1 MDPVLN
7 PYAPGAGSPPPE
19 FAGRGPIIDECRV
32 ALARVMAGRPARG
45 LILTGLRGVGKTV
58 LLNVVREQAS
68 AMNFQVDLLE
78 APEGTPLAQ
87 QIIPSLRQML
97 VRLSVRAKA
106 GDLVQKAL
114 RALKSFQLTAKLPGT
129 DFDLTLA
136 PEIGTADSGLFD
148 RDLSD
153 LLVSVGEAA
162 RAETTCVALLIDEVQ
177 YLNSADLSALIVAVH
192 RVTQRQLPVLVIG
205 AGLPSIPGLSGEAKS
220 YAERLFRYPR
230 IGALDVADARVALA
244 EPAAKLGVSFESAAL
259 AEIIEITGGY
269 PYFIQEWGAAVW
281 DQATGPQISL
291 QDVHDAKA
299 EATRRLDE
307 SFFRVRLDRVTD
319 AEQRYLRAMAELGPG
334 SFKTGDVAQRLG
346 KTTNA
351 FGPVRDGLIRKGMIY
366 SPKHGILDFTV
377 PLFDQFMRRE
387 MPVL

>member
-136 PEIGTADSGLFD
+136 PESARPIAAYSIATCQTCSSASAK
-148 RDLSD
+148 RRARRPPASLS
-153 LLVSVGEAA
+153 
-162 RAETTCVALLIDEVQ
+162 
-177 YLNSADLSALIVAVH
+177 
-192 RVTQRQLPVLVIG
+192 
-205 AGLPSIPGLSGEAKS
+205 
-220 YAERLFRYPR
+220 
-230 IGALDVADARVALA
+230 
-244 EPAAKLGVSFESAAL
+244 
-259 AEIIEITGGY
+259 
-269 PYFIQEWGAAVW
+269 
-281 DQATGPQISL
+281 
-291 QDVHDAKA
+291 
-299 EATRRLDE
+299 
-307 SFFRVRLDRVTD
+307 
-319 AEQRYLRAMAELGPG
+319 
-334 SFKTGDVAQRLG
+334 
-346 KTTNA
+346 
-351 FGPVRDGLIRKGMIY
+351 
-366 SPKHGILDFTV
+366 
-377 PLFDQFMRRE
+377 
-387 MPVL
+387 